1 MQTRSTTPLF
11 LYFSTVENP
20 CQYSIK
26 SHLLAKIE
34 VVHFFIP
41 LAVRRFFK
49 QLIRLIRDL
58 ECLHIY
64 KQSQMHVGREVVQNL
79 INKKFTKTM
88 NQKRNAFVQICDREG
103 AGTELKGAACRLS
116 GGRCTTE
123 RKENMRRRACRVCR
137 KSAEIEARD
146 HYIPVALAF
155 RFSLVCACSEVYT
168 DQSIS

>member
-64 KQSQMHVGREVVQNL
+64 KQNQMLGGREVVQKL
-79 INKKFTKTM
+79 INKKFTKAM
-88 NQKRNAFVQICDREG
+88 KRKRQAFVQICDRGG

-116 GGRCTTE
+116 GGRCTTGTKGKHAAPGLS
-123 RKENMRRRACRVCR
+123 RLPQI
-137 KSAEIEARD
+137 SRD
-146 HYIPVALAF
+146 
-155 RFSLVCACSEVYT
+155 
-168 DQSIS
+168 